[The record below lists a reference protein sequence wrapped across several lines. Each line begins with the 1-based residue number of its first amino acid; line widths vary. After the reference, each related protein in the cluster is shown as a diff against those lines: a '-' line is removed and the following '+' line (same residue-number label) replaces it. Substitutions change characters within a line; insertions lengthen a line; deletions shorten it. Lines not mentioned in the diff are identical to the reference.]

1 MHHCRIGNQPV
12 SPIAQSLLQNMSCEA
27 RLTISMAKKWP
38 KASMLPMSPIQ
49 PLVLNAET
57 IYHNV
62 KSTFSSRSRHRLP
75 ASMIPIETDEDQAH
89 ESGGQLQIGH
99 FVMNQSAVPCFL
111 CMSLSNEAR
120 ARWPGRLTPPWI
132 FRLVLNHETQFHVQ
146 DELRLI
152 PTFVSSPGWLTR

>member
-1 MHHCRIGNQPV
+1 MTESTAEYELGGDTNNINGQKGAEGFHVADVADSAAG
-12 SPIAQSLLQNMSCEA
+12 
-27 RLTISMAKKWP
+27 LTAD
-38 KASMLPMSPIQ
+38 
-49 PLVLNAET
+49 
-57 IYHNV
+57 HNV

-75 ASMIPIETDEDQAH
+75 ASMIPIETDEDQADD
-89 ESGGQLQIGH
+89 SGGQLKIGH

-132 FRLVLNHETQFHVQ
+132 FRLVLNHRTQFHVQ

-152 PTFVSSPGWLTR
+152 GVWPDQIEVIDELDKK